1 MWVQYIP
8 QIMPMQKH
16 MFHIQKRFAYYRF
29 HKRVGKGSWVG
40 YIERYKVPRSIENT
54 QRLIYNY
61 EASYCEKKLSCS
73 WLWMLPKKLAL
84 STTSDEVLNVWVY
97 YRHKKKKGYHYLKVL
112 KRLVDVGF
120 CSSSDWRF
128 KLITSRIQNKINT
141 FLNLPRICFYYG
153 KLKATAQ
160 LENVTKMLYNR
171 LNSYMPYQLI
181 LILRAFSYCHLQDI
195 YLFNKIRDILQPQ
208 IQSLPFYYLIKI
220 VESYSSCLIH
230 DYLYLNKIVEE
241 IIYRMNMCNQEFVNN
256 VNGPKYERMNNINR
270 DTFLNNNH
278 IDNSYSQINN
288 NNCSN
293 KIGIASMKSRNI
305 MNSHV
310 VTDNDKIKNK
320 YENNDDYIDDYIDD
334 NADDNADDITDD
346 NTDDDSFYNLP
357 SDDELIKYKQEQ
369 FNYYPNIKNIIDVG
383 YYLSNLKFQNY
394 IFYDYISK
402 YIIYM
407 LKEQN
412 CLNPYFIEKVILSFH
427 KIKINDIILY
437 EYILK
442 HIDIYFYDYP
452 PSVLCNISS
461 CLSSVLPLYYSSIYK
476 ILKKI
481 LLYINKNIDILDL
494 SSLSTLCYFA
504 HKLKI
509 NKNLQKDIFYNIN
522 KQLKRNDNKNNKSI
536 YDISTIFEILSFHNL
551 LDETS
556 FQILCKHLHRH
567 LESLE
572 PYEFNKIMRALT
584 NVQKHLKLNDEKIV
598 NAIAR
603 NVIQQHEL
611 FHIIDYHQIAKMLLQ
626 SNLVKDIYK
635 QDLIKY
641 HNNLPFYSFDNL
653 EIQHDLNKQVK
664 PKSIYRYQKG
674 TIYFSNKKYEQ
685 PYPLHQS
692 LQH

>member
-1 MWVQYIP
+1 MWVQYILH
-8 QIMPMQKH
+8 IMPMEKP

-61 EASYCEKKLSCS
+61 EGSYCDKKLSCS

-97 YRHKKKKGYHYLKVL
+97 YRHKKKKTYHYLKVL

-208 IQSLPFYYLIKI
+208 IKSLPFYYLINI

-230 DYLYLNKIVEE
+230 DYLYLNQIVEE
-241 IIYRMNMCNQEFVNN
+241 IIYRINMCNQVFVNN
-256 VNGPKYERMNNINR
+256 FSGHMSERMNNLYI
-270 DTFLNNNH
+270 DTRLNNKNIDNSKNELNNNE
-278 IDNSYSQINN
+278 
-288 NNCSN
+288 
-293 KIGIASMKSRNI
+293 IGMTPIKSRSF
-305 MNSHV
+305 MSSHV
-310 VTDNDKIKNK
+310 SLYDKDEDKDEVEDK
-320 YENNDDYIDDYIDD
+320 DKDEVEDKDEDEDKDKD
-334 NADDNADDITDD
+334 K
-346 NTDDDSFYNLP
+346 DSFYNLP
-357 SDDELIKYKQEQ
+357 SDDDLIKYKQEQ

-412 CLNPYFIEKVILSFH
+412 CLNPYFIEKVILTFH
-427 KIKINDIILY
+427 KIKINDIVLY

-452 PSVLCNISS
+452 PSVLCSISS
-461 CLSSVLPLYYSSIYK
+461 CLSCVLPLYYSSIYR

-481 LLYINKNIDILDL
+481 LLYINKNIGILDL
-494 SSLSTLCYFA
+494 SSLSNLCYFV
-504 HKLKI
+504 HKLNI
-509 NKNLQKDIFYNIN
+509 NKDLQKDIFSNIN
-522 KQLKRNDNKNNKSI
+522 KQLKRNDNKNNKII
-536 YDISTIFEILSFHNL
+536 YDISTIFETLSFHNF

-556 FQILCKHLHRH
+556 FHILCKHLHRH

-584 NVQKHLKLNDEKIV
+584 NAEKHLKLKDEKIV

-611 FHIIDYHQIAKMLLQ
+611 FHIIDYHQIVKMLLQ
-626 SNLVKDIYK
+626 SNLLKDIYK
-635 QDLIKY
+635 LELIKY

-653 EIQHDLNKQVK
+653 EIQDNENKQVK

-685 PYPLHQS
+685 PYPLHKS
-692 LQH
+692 LEH